1 MFLSRTYFLIL
12 IAVGG
17 CSSRRETGAGK
28 AYDTDESS
36 SYKVAHEAALSDA
49 DFTPLPPREPVDV
62 RKVALGRRLFDDV
75 ALSEDRTVACVTC
88 HLRELGYS
96 NGAAKATL
104 PTREPGEVNVPT
116 VLNVSY
122 NYRYNWDGRFETV
135 EALIQAIVKKPSVMR
150 SSWEVIVP
158 RLTADSTYAA
168 AFKASYPEGIQPATI
183 TNALALYIR
192 SLTTPGARFDRWLSG
207 DKNALSDEEHAGYL
221 LFRSYGCSSCHQGRN
236 IGGNLIQRFGIMN
249 DYFADRGYP
258 TPADRG
264 LARVTDDPQDEH
276 FFRVPSL
283 RNVERTAP
291 YFHDGTAATI
301 DDAVRVMGR
310 YQLGRELTDLEK
322 GRLVAFLKTLTGD
335 LDDGALK

>member
-1 MFLSRTYFLIL
+1 MFLSRSYILFLIV
-12 IAVGG
+12 VGA
-17 CSSRRETGAGK
+17 CSSRR
-28 AYDTDESS
+28 DTEASGSRDTNASS
-36 SYKVAHEAALSDA
+36 SKTNHESALSDA
-49 DFTPLPPREPVDV
+49 DFSPLPPREPLDAH
-62 RKVALGRRLFDDV
+62 KVALGRKLFDDV
-75 ALSEDRTVACVTC
+75 ALSEDRSVACVTC
-88 HLRELGYS
+88 HLRDFGYS
-96 NGAAKATL
+96 NGLPRASL
-104 PTREPGEVNVPT
+104 PTRELGEVNVPT

-122 NYRYNWDGRFETV
+122 NYRYNWDGRFETI
-135 EALIQAIVKKPSVMR
+135 EALIHAIIKKSSVMR

-158 RLTADSTYAA
+158 RLSADATYRA
-168 AFKASYPEGIQPATI
+168 AFSAAYPEGIQPASI
-183 TNALALYIR
+183 TNALVTYIR

-236 IGGNLIQRFGIMN
+236 LGGNLIQRFGIMN

-264 LARVTDDPQDEH
+264 LARVTEDPQDEH

-291 YFHDGTAATI
+291 YFHDGTAATL

-310 YQLGRELTDLEK
+310 YQLGRELSELERS
-322 GRLVAFLKTLTGD
+322 RLVAFLKTLTGD